1 LANLGDEAVT
11 DYYIDLSDA
20 GLAESAYSV
29 DTVFGAGQATDPE
42 GSGEAFQKYIPFESL
57 PPFAM
62 YVLKIN
68 PK

>member
-1 LANLGDEAVT
+1 
-11 DYYIDLSDA
+11 
-20 GLAESAYSV
+20 LAESTYSV
-29 DTVFGAGQATDPE
+29 DTVFGAGQAKGPE
-42 GSGEAFQKYIPFESL
+42 GSGEAFQKYTPFESL